1 MTSYILKQ
9 MIPALY
15 AGQKGSVFFPN
26 IILIA
31 IDQTTSMITLLFSA
45 ITAITKS
52 QIIKGYL
59 KKK

>member
-1 MTSYILKQ
+1 

-15 AGQKGSVFFPN
+15 AVQKGSAFFPN

-31 IDQTTSMITLLFSA
+31 IGQTTSMITLLFSA

-52 QIIKGYL
+52 QIIKAYL